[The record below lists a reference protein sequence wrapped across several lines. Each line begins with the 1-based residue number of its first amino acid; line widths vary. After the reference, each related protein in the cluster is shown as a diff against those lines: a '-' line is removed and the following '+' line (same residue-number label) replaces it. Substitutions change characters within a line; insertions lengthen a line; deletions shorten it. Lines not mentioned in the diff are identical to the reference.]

1 MQLRLPIEQID
12 EGGLEQAMEP
22 EASGFP
28 VLEEI
33 RKRGEA
39 AFQNPIH
46 FEFRA
51 VRAGEY
57 IDVRGRFT
65 ARVRLRC
72 SRCLSDFHLDLAERF
87 ALTYCPRPLMPE
99 QVRPGEEAELSEDE
113 IDLIPFDG
121 DEIDLLEGFQEQLV
135 MSLPVKALCAPE
147 CRGICPQCGADLNQ
161 GPCGCVDDR
170 IDPRLAVLAKF
181 KPK

>member
-1 MQLRLPIEQID
+1 MQLRLPIEPID
-12 EGGLEQAMEP
+12 EEGTEQVMEP
-22 EASGFP
+22 DASDFP

-33 RKRGEA
+33 RSRGEA
-39 AFQNPIH
+39 AFKSPIR

-57 IDVRGRFT
+57 VDIRGRFT
-65 ARVRLRC
+65 ARVRFRC
-72 SRCLSDFHLDLAERF
+72 SRCLSDFSRDLSERF
-87 ALTYCPRPLMPE
+87 ILTYSPRYLMPE
-99 QVRPGEEAELSEDE
+99 HFRPGEEAELSEDE

-135 MSLPVKALCAPE
+135 MALPLKALCRPE
-147 CRGICPQCGADLNQ
+147 CKGICPRCGADLNQ

-181 KPK
+181 KPE